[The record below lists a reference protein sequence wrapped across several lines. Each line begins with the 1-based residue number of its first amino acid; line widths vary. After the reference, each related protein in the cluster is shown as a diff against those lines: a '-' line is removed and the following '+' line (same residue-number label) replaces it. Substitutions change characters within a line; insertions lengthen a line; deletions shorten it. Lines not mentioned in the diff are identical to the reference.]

1 MKVYNIFI
9 SKIGAIALIIVFA
22 NQLQAQDTA
31 VYFSGQNTTWQ
42 APPCVTEIVVEC
54 WGAGGSGGSAT
65 SSFIQSS
72 AGGGGAGGA
81 YVRKKIT
88 VVPGTSYNISAAGIT
103 TNNGATGGDS
113 WFIDASTVIA
123 KGGAGG
129 ANAAAGANGAAG
141 AGSSAG
147 CLGDVGFVYAG
158 GNGATGNNSAAGGA
172 GGGAANAGGNGGDA
186 SAGTGGAPGLI
197 GVGLPI
203 GGAGA
208 IGVSSSAGGAG
219 ADYGGG
225 GSGATATAG
234 AAATNKGGAG
244 GAGLVVISYGTNPT
258 KVNSVEICLGQS
270 ATLTASGVTSFAW
283 LPNGETTSSITVS
296 PTSTTT
302 YTVTGANG
310 ACSGKA
316 IATVTIFSP
325 VTVNSVT
332 ICPGNDVTL
341 FAEGCQAYQWS
352 NGATSSFIDLTNVT
366 STVSYTVTG
375 TSCGISSTAVSK
387 IQVDNCVSV
396 AFTNSGAAT
405 WTAPA
410 CVTSVIVEVWGGGGG
425 GGGGTDNDKSGGGGG
440 GGGYSKSGSIPVV
453 GGATY
458 NMMVGAGGTAGSQS
472 KGGNGSD
479 SWFINTTTILAYGGT
494 GGNSGGNVASGL
506 GGITGVGGVIMLKG
520 GNGGKDYSQ
529 STNGSGGGGG
539 GSAGPGGNGKNG
551 VSAANGVTNAKG
563 GTMVSGGGAGGDG
576 CGQGG
581 ALLPDCAG
589 SAGTAPGG
597 GGGGGNDDGNGGK
610 GGAGAKGKVILT
622 YKIIPLAITANN
634 GYVCVGTSAILTAS
648 GATTYTWTPSTGL
661 SATNGA
667 SVTANP
673 PSTTT
678 YTVTGTTAGCTN
690 STTSVVTFT
699 ACCTQATIGLT
710 SATGTNA
717 QTLCRNTAIDPITY
731 SVGGGGT
738 NATVAGLPTGVT
750 SAFASGT
757 LTING
762 TSTQVGVFNYT
773 VTTSGGCGPEV
784 ESGSITINDLPV
796 ITSNSATICQGQ
808 SANLTASGGVVS
820 YMWQPG
826 ASTNASFTSSIL
838 STSTSYTVTGKDVNG
853 CSNTFVADVTVTPSL
868 NITVLGNSS
877 VCIGASNT
885 LTAAGANTYTWAP
898 PNFLTATTG
907 ATTTTTPTTTITY
920 TVTGAANGCTGFT
933 VVTIPVTPP
942 DDASFSYSGV
952 TFCNVTGTYT
962 PTVAVGGN
970 FSTTPLGALNLNT
983 STGAI
988 SVDAAT
994 ALGKYDII
1002 HTTTAGVCSNT
1013 YTLTVT
1019 IVGIPDA
1026 TFSYAGPYCK
1036 TATVN
1041 PKITQLLGATPG
1053 VFSVSPSGLSFVNK
1067 FTGEINLVGST
1078 ANTYTVTNTIAAGGG
1093 CSLAKDSV
1101 VVTINPSPV
1110 TSVTSETI
1118 CAGTTATITATG
1130 ATSYTWVG
1138 GGTPSG
1144 TGNQN
1149 LTHNPAS
1156 TQSYTVTGTT
1166 SGCFSSA
1173 TGTITVTQAPVVGII
1188 PPPAS
1193 VCPGTPATLTATGA
1207 TTYTWVGGGTSSGS
1221 KLTDSPI
1228 ATTNYTVTGTI
1239 GICTATAIGKITV
1252 GSAPSILTTDATI
1265 CSGSTGAT
1273 LTANGGTSYSWS
1285 TIPVQT
1291 TSSINVNPTVT
1302 TTYTVTGTGL
1312 TVGCNGVAYATVNV
1326 NATPVPIISAVPSS
1340 ICFGQSSILTVSAV
1354 GAASYAWSS
1363 GGLGNSI
1370 TVSPAT
1376 TTPYTVTVT
1385 STAGC
1390 SATASKTVSVNPIP
1404 VVGVNSVT
1412 ICSGQTASLIATGAT
1427 SYAWLPNIGS
1437 TPTVTTPALTT
1448 STSYSVTGTTAGCSS
1463 TVISKVVVIT
1473 TPTVTV
1479 SSVSIC
1485 AGLPATLTANGA
1497 STYIWM
1503 PGGASGFSITV
1514 NPNVTTLYTVTGK
1527 SVANCSSTG
1536 VGRVTAFPVP
1546 TAAFDDLSTINLS
1559 KANITFVDKSTNAA
1573 SWTWNFGDA
1582 GTSIEQNPQHT
1593 YADTGTFVIGLR
1605 VVSNGG
1611 CVDSVFH
1618 DVRIIPDLLIYIP
1631 NAFTPDENGV
1641 NDGFSFK
1648 SSGLTANG
1656 FEFRIFNR
1664 WGEQLFYTTD
1674 ITAAWKGDDTKGA
1687 ACPQDIYVYSIVIK
1701 DGFGKEKKYLGN
1713 ITLVR

>member
-1 MKVYNIFI
+1 MMV
-9 SKIGAIALIIVFA
+9 
-22 NQLQAQDTA
+22 
-31 VYFSGQNTTWQ
+31 
-42 APPCVTEIVVEC
+42 
-54 WGAGGSGGSAT
+54 GAGGSAGS
-65 SSFIQSS
+65 QSK
-72 AGGGGAGGA
+72 G
-81 YVRKKIT
+81 V
-88 VVPGTSYNISAAGIT
+88 N
-103 TNNGATGGDS
+103 GGDS
-113 WFIDASTVIA
+113 WFI
-123 KGGAGG
+123 
-129 ANAAAGANGAAG
+129 
-141 AGSSAG
+141 
-147 CLGDVGFVYAG
+147 
-158 GNGATGNNSAAGGA
+158 NN
-172 GGGAANAGGNGGDA
+172 
-186 SAGTGGAPGLI
+186 
-197 GVGLPI
+197 
-203 GGAGA
+203 
-208 IGVSSSAGGAG
+208 
-219 ADYGGG
+219 
-225 GSGATATAG
+225 
-234 AAATNKGGAG
+234 
-244 GAGLVVISYGTNPT
+244 
-258 KVNSVEICLGQS
+258 
-270 ATLTASGVTSFAW
+270 
-283 LPNGETTSSITVS
+283 
-296 PTSTTT
+296 
-302 YTVTGANG
+302 
-310 ACSGKA
+310 
-316 IATVTIFSP
+316 
-325 VTVNSVT
+325 
-332 ICPGNDVTL
+332 
-341 FAEGCQAYQWS
+341 
-352 NGATSSFIDLTNVT
+352 
-366 STVSYTVTG
+366 
-375 TSCGISSTAVSK
+375 
-387 IQVDNCVSV
+387 
-396 AFTNSGAAT
+396 
-405 WTAPA
+405 
-410 CVTSVIVEVWGGGGG
+410 
-425 GGGGTDNDKSGGGGG
+425 
-440 GGGYSKSGSIPVV
+440 
-453 GGATY
+453 
-458 NMMVGAGGTAGSQS
+458 
-472 KGGNGSD
+472 
-479 SWFINTTTILAYGGT
+479 TTILAYGGT
-494 GGNSGGNVASGL
+494 GGNSGGNVALGL

-551 VSAANGVTNAKG
+551 VNAANGVTNAKG

-597 GGGGGNDDGNGGK
+597 GGGGGNDDGNSGK
-610 GGAGAKGKVILT
+610 GGAGAKGKVVLT
-622 YKIIPLAITANN
+622 YKIIPLALSVNN
-634 GYVCVGTSAILTAS
+634 GYICVGTSATLTAS

-673 PSTTT
+673 ASSTT

-717 QTLCRNTAIDPITY
+717 QTLCHNTAINPITY

-738 NATVAGLPTGVT
+738 NATVAGLPTGITGV
-750 SAFASGT
+750 FASGT

-784 ESGSITINDLPV
+784 ASGSITINDLPI
-796 ITSNSATICQGQ
+796 ITSNFATICQGQ
-808 SANLTASGGVVS
+808 SAILTASGSGGGVS
-820 YMWQPG
+820 YVWQPG
-826 ASTNASFTSSIL
+826 ASTNASFTTPIL
-838 STSTSYTVTGKDVNG
+838 SSSTSYTVTGKDVNG
-853 CSNTFVADVTVTPSL
+853 CNNTSVSDVTVTPSL
-868 NITVLGNSS
+868 IITVLGNSS
-877 VCIGASNT
+877 VCIGASKM
-885 LTAAGANTYTWAP
+885 LSALGANTYTWAP
-898 PNFLTATTG
+898 SNFLTATTG
-907 ATTTTTPTTTITY
+907 ATTTTTPTITTTY

-962 PTVAVGGN
+962 PTVTVGGT
-970 FSTTPLGALNLNT
+970 FSITPPGALSLNT
-983 STGAI
+983 ATGEI
-988 SVDAAT
+988 SVDAST
-994 ALGKYDII
+994 ALGAYDII
-1002 HTTTAGVCSNT
+1002 HTTTAGSCSNT

-1053 VFSVSPSGLSFVNK
+1053 VFSASPAGLFFVN
-1067 FTGEINLVGST
+1067 TSSGEINLAGST
-1078 ANTYTVTNTIAAGGG
+1078 ANSYTVTNTIAAGGG
-1093 CSLAKDSV
+1093 CSLAKDSA
-1101 VVTINPSPV
+1101 VVTITPSPI
-1110 TSVTSETI
+1110 TSVTSATI
-1118 CAGTTATITATG
+1118 CAGTTATITASG
-1130 ATSYTWVG
+1130 ASSYIWVG

-1156 TQSYTVTGTT
+1156 TQTYTVTGTT
-1166 SGCFSSA
+1166 SGCVSSA

-1188 PPPAS
+1188 LPPAS

-1207 TTYTWVGGGTSSGS
+1207 TTYTWVGGGTPSGS
-1221 KLTDSPI
+1221 KLTDNPI
-1228 ATTNYTVTGTI
+1228 STTNYTVTGAI

-1252 GSAPSILTTDATI
+1252 GSAPSILTADATI

-1273 LTANGGTSYSWS
+1273 LTANGGSTYSWS
-1285 TIPVQT
+1285 TIPPQT

-1312 TVGCNGVAYATVNV
+1312 TVGCNGVAYATVYV
-1326 NATPVPIISAVPSS
+1326 NATPFSTISAVAGT
-1340 ICFGQSSILTVSAV
+1340 ICFGQSSILTVSTV

-1363 GGLGNSI
+1363 GGSGNSI
-1370 TVSPAT
+1370 TVSPT
-1376 TTPYTVTVT
+1376 TITPYTVTVT

-1390 SATASKTVSVNPIP
+1390 SATASKTVIVNPLP

-1412 ICSGQTASLIATGAT
+1412 ICSGQTASLIATGAKT
-1427 SYAWLPNIGS
+1427 YAWLPNIGS
-1437 TPTVTTPALTT
+1437 TATVTTPALTT
-1448 STSYSVTGTTAGCSS
+1448 TTSYSVTGTTVGCSG
-1463 TVISKVVVIT
+1463 TVVSKVVVIT

-1479 SSVSIC
+1479 TSASIC
-1485 AGLPATLTANGA
+1485 AGLPARLTANGA

-1503 PGGASGFSITV
+1503 PGGASGSSITV
-1514 NPNVTTLYTVTGK
+1514 NPNVTTSYTVKGT
-1527 SVANCSSTG
+1527 SATNCSSTA
-1536 VGRVTAFPVP
+1536 VGTVTAFLQP

-1559 KANITFVDKSTNAA
+1559 NAKIAFVDKSTNAA

-1582 GTSIEQNPQHT
+1582 VTSIEQNPQHT
-1593 YADTGTFVIGLR
+1593 YADTGKFVIGLR

-1611 CVDSVFH
+1611 CVDSIFH

-1674 ITAAWKGDDTKGA
+1674 ITAAWKGDDTKGT
-1687 ACPQDIYVYSIVIK
+1687 ACPQDIYVYSIIIK

-1713 ITLVR
+1713 ITLIR